1 MIVILWISLK
11 EIIKEKKKIKEYEQ
25 IKNFEV

>member
-11 EIIKEKKKIKEYEQ
+11 EIIKEKKIKEYEQ